1 MLVANNSIE
10 EINKAILALQQ
21 QISSINTSVEALKKA
36 IKENK

>member
-1 MLVANNSIE
+1 MLVANNSTE

-21 QISSINTSVEALKKA
+21 QISSINASVEALNKA

>member
-1 MLVANNSIE
+1 MLVANNSVE

-21 QISSINTSVEALKKA
+21 QISSINISVEALKKA